1 MAQTLRLWAHIAC
14 LCVALPVGAQ
24 HAADSPHTGFDR
36 SDIITHEEL
45 YSLPPHVGSN
55 VLDMLEHGSRYR
67 AAIRLLVEQHQTQ
80 HGLSGCEEDDPMEAE
95 DGFNV

>member
-1 MAQTLRLWAHIAC
+1 MAQTLRLWAHITC

-24 HAADSPHTGFDR
+24 HAGDRPQTAFDR
-36 SDIITHEEL
+36 SDIVTDEEL
-45 YSLPPHVGSN
+45 YSLPPHVGSH

-80 HGLSGCEEDDPMEAE
+80 HGLSGCEGGDPMEAQ